1 MQFETLEGTD
11 KSNFVGNT
19 IYGLIQS
26 QFGEQFAPRI
36 TGMLLDEKVIDFK
49 QLLTDEQYFRSKV
62 NEANQLLVQSQGTAQ
77 QQWTVSSIGKSM
89 ALQDAAFEQRWK
101 QISTYRHILSWIE
114 NTDVKIQLNNLV

>member
-77 QQWTVSSIGKSM
+77 QQ
-89 ALQDAAFEQRWK
+89 
-101 QISTYRHILSWIE
+101 
-114 NTDVKIQLNNLV
+114 